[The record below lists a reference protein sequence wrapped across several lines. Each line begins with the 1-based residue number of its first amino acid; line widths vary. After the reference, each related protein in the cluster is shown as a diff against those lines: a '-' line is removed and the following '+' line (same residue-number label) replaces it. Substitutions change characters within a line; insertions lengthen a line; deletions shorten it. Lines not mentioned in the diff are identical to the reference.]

1 MTGYYGMLHSSRYS
15 VNKEVIK
22 DAQGS
27 EKHTSEVKA
36 FPTSASIQQL
46 LLSKQE
52 HSAGQLPSEPSCTS
66 QHIFRL

>member
-1 MTGYYGMLHSSRYS
+1 MTGYYGVLLSSRYS
-15 VNKEVIK
+15 VNREMIK

-27 EKHTSEVKA
+27 EKHASEVKA

-52 HSAGQLPSEPSCTS
+52 HSSGQLPSEPSSAS
-66 QHIFRL
+66 QHTFRF